1 MKEAEMNEL
10 KPDSQEARQRLR
22 DWWNDKRLNRV
33 VALIKAPRRGMTP
46 PVRINKVPEMYT
58 DPETIFHNLDAGL
71 ASTFYG
77 GEAFPCHW
85 VYLGPVPLSSY
96 MGCEPHFEPDT
107 VWHSRLYE
115 AWDSLDDLR
124 FDPSNR
130 WYQLLC
136 SLTHSSVHRAEGR
149 YLVSGQGFGCV
160 SDVIANM
167 WGSEPTLIAMAE
179 RPETIKTITQK
190 LVDVSKRLYSEIDAI
205 TAPYQ
210 DGSFDWI
217 SLWAPGRMWTL
228 QSDLC
233 CMISPAMFEDYILE
247 ELRQEA
253 EYVDYSFYHL
263 DGPGAIRHLD
273 ALLSIEALD
282 GIQWVPGAG
291 ASQDPLDWIGL
302 FLRVQKAGKKLQIGC
317 PPHRVPA
324 LLDKISRQGVCL
336 SIPCSDQDSAEEVL
350 RTLERIGA

>member
-1 MKEAEMNEL
+1 MNEL
-10 KPDSQEARQRLR
+10 KSDSQEARQRLR
-22 DWWNDKRLNRV
+22 DWWHDKRVDRV
-33 VALIKAPRRGMTP
+33 VALIPSPRRGVALP
-46 PVRINKVPEMYT
+46 ARINNVPEMYT
-58 DPETIFHNLDAGL
+58 DPETVFHNLDARL
-71 ASTFYG
+71 TSTFYG
-77 GEAFPCHW
+77 GEVFPHHW

-96 MGCEPHFEPDT
+96 MGCEPHFKPNT
-107 VWHSRLYE
+107 VWHSRLYDT
-115 AWDSLDDLR
+115 WDSLDDLR

-136 SLTHSSVHRAEGR
+136 NLTHASVRRAKGN

-167 WGSEPTLIAMAE
+167 WGSERTLMAMAE

-190 LVDVSKRLYSEIDAI
+190 LVDVSKILYDEIDAI

-210 DGSFDWI
+210 EDGSFDWI
-217 SLWAPGRMWTL
+217 KLWAPGRMWTL

-253 EYVDYSFYHL
+253 EHVDYSFYHL

-273 ALLSIEALD
+273 ALLSIKALD

-291 ASQDPLDWIGL
+291 DSQDPLNWIDL
-302 FLRVQKAGKKLQIGC
+302 FLRVQKAGKKLQIYC
-317 PPHRVPA
+317 PTPHHIPE
-324 LLDKISRQGVCL
+324 LLDKISKQGVCL
-336 SIPCSDQDSAEEVL
+336 IVPCSDQDSAEEVL
-350 RTLERIGA
+350 CTLERIGA